1 MVFDLG
7 ATQQSFP
14 LFQAISGGILLWL
27 GLNIVIIE
35 REQDGGDEL

>member
-7 ATQQSFP
+7 AAQQTFP
-14 LFQAISGGILLWL
+14 VFQAICGGIFLWL

-35 REQDGGDEL
+35 SNTDGGDEL